1 MHTSYILQGS
11 FWHMVQLNS
20 CRVCGREFESDEE
33 LNKHE
38 PRCAFSRKNYYLQK

>member
-1 MHTSYILQGS
+1 MG
-11 FWHMVQLNS
+11 MGQLKM

-38 PRCAFSRKNYYLQK
+38 PKYAFSRQNYYLQK

>member
-1 MHTSYILQGS
+1 MG
-11 FWHMVQLNS
+11 QLKM

-38 PRCAFSRKNYYLQK
+38 PRCAFSRQKYYPNEARKKGKSV